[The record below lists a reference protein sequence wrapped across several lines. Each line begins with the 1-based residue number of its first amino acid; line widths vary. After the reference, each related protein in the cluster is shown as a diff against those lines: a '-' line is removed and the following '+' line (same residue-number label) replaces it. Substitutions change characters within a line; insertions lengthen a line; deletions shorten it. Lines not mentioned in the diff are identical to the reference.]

1 MKLAVQLCD
10 VHVHGVDQSQG
21 AIEVI
26 KLEINKQSLVD
37 FADPNAVLLRYP
49 LDAPLQRSYTYVP
62 GKEAYGPLPN
72 DINNANTSST
82 SSSMNMI

>member
-1 MKLAVQLCD
+1 MKLAIQLCD

-21 AIEVI
+21 AIEEI
-26 KLEINKQSLVD
+26 KLEINKQNMVE

-62 GKEAYGPLPN
+62 GKEAYGSL
-72 DINNANTSST
+72 INSNEHNPTT
-82 SSSMNMI
+82 T